1 MPRVLPQPE
10 PLPGICFLLRERRPP
25 PGRSACGGE
34 LAAASRGEQSQV
46 FATLLAQP
54 NAHGSRTERR
64 AMSRAQPCCAGC
76 SLGRRGDSCATQYLP
91 RQPNI
96 ARGPPAEAQHT
107 HAENRCALVAAMRPP
122 EASGEV
128 AGEGADAA
136 TEKLSPR
143 AGSGA
148 SDEDELSGTAFAPN
162 AFRRLRDLEDRT
174 VQIAAV
180 MAILAVASIVLA
192 IAEVELAV
200 LRLPVTA
207 ALSLVGSCRAGRP
220 SLLVRSGLAHTGLE
234 GVLAYAPR
242 VMPASPQGVLSVGNA
257 ADPAAV
263 GGNASTAWAL
273 PLLNDQA
280 PFCDPGAGS
289 RLPPASENV
298 TAGRPCSLDGNGM
311 AAALLGIADRFAGK
325 GASSLGPR
333 AWALLLGSRRGCFD
347 GLRSGTVSPG
357 GGFLLPPARDTAAAR
372 GSAGTLEALGV
383 GPTGMGVAGW
393 PASSLEASERAVV
406 LLPAPGALALER
418 LAESIAAEFG
428 GSATSLRLSA
438 LNDTARRVWAHALA
452 AGGFPS
458 GASLA
463 DGVATAASAQPSAAL
478 RRRALLAVEAATG
491 VAGGWLS
498 LLGLACDGPAAAC
511 PAAGGPS
518 AGESTRLLV
527 SAAREGG
534 GGEAVG
540 WLAASSRDA
549 VAAAAVAAAARA
561 SAPWST
567 APWLG
572 HGGHGTSPASLV
584 AAEVLPLTEDET
596 LEARAASVAGETV
609 TAVAWG
615 VRAAQSAVTVALLC
629 LAAAL
634 HWATGDVRALR
645 RRAAPQAS
653 ACAPVAA
660 LGDVARAARRAA
672 LSVSRTVFWWF
683 VRCLPLPCV
692 AETASQRRQRR
703 MQRRAA
709 ARSMRDSYLR
719 PTAAE
724 SRRNSSAF
732 GKPARSESRRGTLSD
747 PWTRLR
753 ATAGQLQQAPGS
765 ACLWGPAF
773 AATAEALALAIHVP
787 AGTWPELEAAVG
799 PSAYVVVALAPICLR
814 LPLLLRAA
822 YLLSE
827 LSTGSGRLLVALSGQ
842 SFSFS
847 FFVKTTLRQHA
858 FACTVGI
865 VVGAIAFTSVALHA
879 AETLVCAASHVP
891 ACAPLSLPEAVY
903 MTAISITTVGF
914 GGRLTPRT
922 TVGGGIVVLASFA
935 ALLATAVAV
944 AQLVAFMQFDAAQDQ
959 VVALIRKA
967 SVRNARAALAAGA
980 IQAAW
985 HWSQEHRQSLLWTR
999 GRASGVIYRSV
1010 ASRASAT
1017 LRATGAVARWAAFRA
1032 IAGRQ
1037 LLDADMG
1044 PRRRVLAAF
1053 TLLRVDEARETARQ
1067 ALQLA
1072 ADAEATVTAG
1082 ISPQQAARVR
1092 SPSPDAVIAGG
1103 RLGMGWARSSE
1114 LPARLRSAAS
1124 PKARPWSAVP
1134 RAVRPPP
1141 VVIRAAGT
1149 APSSPGG
1156 AAGAQE
1162 DEVAAAF
1169 RAAAEQARA
1178 LAARLSGRQHTPA

>member
-1 MPRVLPQPE
+1 
-10 PLPGICFLLRERRPP
+10 
-25 PGRSACGGE
+25 
-34 LAAASRGEQSQV
+34 
-46 FATLLAQP
+46 
-54 NAHGSRTERR
+54 
-64 AMSRAQPCCAGC
+64 
-76 SLGRRGDSCATQYLP
+76 
-91 RQPNI
+91 
-96 ARGPPAEAQHT
+96 
-107 HAENRCALVAAMRPP
+107 MRPP

-242 VMPASPQGVLSVGNA
+242 VMPASPLGVLSVGNA

-383 GPTGMGVAGW
+383 GPTGMGVTGW

-428 GSATSLRLSA
+428 GSAASLRLSA
-438 LNDTARRVWAHALA
+438 LNDTARR
-452 AGGFPS
+452 
-458 GASLA
+458 
-463 DGVATAASAQPSAAL
+463 
-478 RRRALLAVEAATG
+478 
-491 VAGGWLS
+491 
-498 LLGLACDGPAAAC
+498 
-511 PAAGGPS
+511 
-518 AGESTRLLV
+518 
-527 SAAREGG
+527 
-534 GGEAVG
+534 
-540 WLAASSRDA
+540 
-549 VAAAAVAAAARA
+549 
-561 SAPWST
+561 
-567 APWLG
+567 
-572 HGGHGTSPASLV
+572 
-584 AAEVLPLTEDET
+584 
-596 LEARAASVAGETV
+596 
-609 TAVAWG
+609 
-615 VRAAQSAVTVALLC
+615 
-629 LAAAL
+629 
-634 HWATGDVRALR
+634 
-645 RRAAPQAS
+645 
-653 ACAPVAA
+653 
-660 LGDVARAARRAA
+660 
-672 LSVSRTVFWWF
+672 
-683 VRCLPLPCV
+683 
-692 AETASQRRQRR
+692 
-703 MQRRAA
+703 
-709 ARSMRDSYLR
+709 
-719 PTAAE
+719 
-724 SRRNSSAF
+724 
-732 GKPARSESRRGTLSD
+732 
-747 PWTRLR
+747 
-753 ATAGQLQQAPGS
+753 
-765 ACLWGPAF
+765 
-773 AATAEALALAIHVP
+773 
-787 AGTWPELEAAVG
+787 LEAAVG

-1103 RLGMGWARSSE
+1103 RLGMGWARS
-1114 LPARLRSAAS
+1114 
-1124 PKARPWSAVP
+1124 
-1134 RAVRPPP
+1134 
-1141 VVIRAAGT
+1141 T
-1149 APSSPGG
+1149 
-1156 AAGAQE
+1156 GAQE
-1162 DEVAAAF
+1162 DEVAAAFRAAAEVAAAF

>member
-1 MPRVLPQPE
+1 
-10 PLPGICFLLRERRPP
+10 
-25 PGRSACGGE
+25 
-34 LAAASRGEQSQV
+34 
-46 FATLLAQP
+46 
-54 NAHGSRTERR
+54 
-64 AMSRAQPCCAGC
+64 
-76 SLGRRGDSCATQYLP
+76 
-91 RQPNI
+91 
-96 ARGPPAEAQHT
+96 
-107 HAENRCALVAAMRPP
+107 MRPP

-242 VMPASPQGVLSVGNA
+242 VMPASPLGVLSVGNA

-289 RLPPASENV
+289 RLPPAASGNA

-383 GPTGMGVAGW
+383 GPTGMGVTGW

-615 VRAAQSAVTVALLC
+615 VRAAQSAVTVALL
-629 LAAAL
+629 
-634 HWATGDVRALR
+634 
-645 RRAAPQAS
+645 
-653 ACAPVAA
+653 
-660 LGDVARAARRAA
+660 
-672 LSVSRTVFWWF
+672 
-683 VRCLPLPCV
+683 
-692 AETASQRRQRR
+692 
-703 MQRRAA
+703 
-709 ARSMRDSYLR
+709 
-719 PTAAE
+719 
-724 SRRNSSAF
+724 
-732 GKPARSESRRGTLSD
+732 ESRRGTLSD

-765 ACLWGPAF
+765 ACLWGPAL

-1103 RLGMGWARSSE
+1103 RLGMGWARS
-1114 LPARLRSAAS
+1114 
-1124 PKARPWSAVP
+1124 
-1134 RAVRPPP
+1134 
-1141 VVIRAAGT
+1141 T
-1149 APSSPGG
+1149 
-1156 AAGAQE
+1156 GAQE

>member
-1 MPRVLPQPE
+1 
-10 PLPGICFLLRERRPP
+10 
-25 PGRSACGGE
+25 
-34 LAAASRGEQSQV
+34 
-46 FATLLAQP
+46 
-54 NAHGSRTERR
+54 
-64 AMSRAQPCCAGC
+64 
-76 SLGRRGDSCATQYLP
+76 
-91 RQPNI
+91 
-96 ARGPPAEAQHT
+96 
-107 HAENRCALVAAMRPP
+107 MRPP

-242 VMPASPQGVLSVGNA
+242 VMPASPLGVLSVGNA

-383 GPTGMGVAGW
+383 GPTGMGVTGW

-428 GSATSLRLSA
+428 GSAASLRLSA

-478 RRRALLAVEAATG
+478 RRRALLAVEAAT
-491 VAGGWLS
+491 
-498 LLGLACDGPAAAC
+498 
-511 PAAGGPS
+511 
-518 AGESTRLLV
+518 
-527 SAAREGG
+527 
-534 GGEAVG
+534 
-540 WLAASSRDA
+540 
-549 VAAAAVAAAARA
+549 
-561 SAPWST
+561 
-567 APWLG
+567 
-572 HGGHGTSPASLV
+572 
-584 AAEVLPLTEDET
+584 
-596 LEARAASVAGETV
+596 
-609 TAVAWG
+609 
-615 VRAAQSAVTVALLC
+615 
-629 LAAAL
+629 
-634 HWATGDVRALR
+634 
-645 RRAAPQAS
+645 
-653 ACAPVAA
+653 
-660 LGDVARAARRAA
+660 
-672 LSVSRTVFWWF
+672 
-683 VRCLPLPCV
+683 
-692 AETASQRRQRR
+692 
-703 MQRRAA
+703 
-709 ARSMRDSYLR
+709 
-719 PTAAE
+719 AE

-765 ACLWGPAF
+765 ACLWGPAL

-1103 RLGMGWARSSE
+1103 RLGMGWARS
-1114 LPARLRSAAS
+1114 
-1124 PKARPWSAVP
+1124 
-1134 RAVRPPP
+1134 
-1141 VVIRAAGT
+1141 T
-1149 APSSPGG
+1149 
-1156 AAGAQE
+1156 GAQE